1 MTVDVLIPVYK
12 PDRRFARLLQMLR
25 KQTVLPNRIIIMNT
39 EKSYWNADGYRNIPG
54 MEVHH
59 LTKEEFDHG
68 GTRNLAAWYS
78 ESDIMIFMTDD
89 AVPQDEHLIENLLR
103 GLEQKGPEGE
113 TVAVAYARQLPAK
126 DCRTIERYT
135 RAFNYPDKPMVKTKK
150 NLETMGIKTYFASN
164 VCCAYRKD
172 IFRKLEGFVNSTLF
186 NEDMIYA
193 GTMAKRGYGI
203 AYAADACVI
212 HSHNYSCRQ
221 QFHRNFD
228 LGVSQA
234 DHPEIFEGVPSEG
247 EGLRLVKKSLAHLI
261 KTGHIWLVPKLAGQS
276 GFKYMGYFLGKR
288 YKKLPKKVILF
299 CTMNREYWKNE

>member
-1 MTVDVLIPVYK
+1 MNKAKLTALCHKISKNTGLTFNSVMTYYFLEVILKKLSQSSYSNHYIFKGGFLLSNVIGVESRSTVDIDFL
-12 PDRRFARLLQMLR
+12 FHQMTLSED
-25 KQTVLPNRIIIMNT
+25 TVEQQLKEIL
-39 EKSYWNADGYRNIPG
+39 ADSEEGISFVIQSTTAIKESDDYGGYRATILCQLENIKQII
-54 MEVHH
+54 H
-59 LTKEEFDHG
+59 L
-68 GTRNLAAWYS
+68 
-78 ESDIMIFMTDD
+78 DIATGDIVT
-89 AVPQDEHLIENLLR
+89 PQPI
-103 GLEQKGPEGE
+103 
-113 TVAVAYARQLPAK
+113 
-126 DCRTIERYT
+126 
-135 RAFNYPDKPMVKTKK
+135 
-150 NLETMGIKTYFASN
+150 TYDYKA
-164 VCCAYRKD
+164 
-172 IFRKLEGFVNSTLF
+172 IF

-247 EGLRLVKKSLAHLI
+247 EGLRLVKKSLAYLI

-288 YKKLPKKVILF
+288 YHRLPKKIILK
-299 CTMNREYWKNE
+299 CTMNPRYWR

>member
-1 MTVDVLIPVYK
+1 MKIDVIIPVYR
-12 PDRRFARLLQMLR
+12 P
-25 KQTVLPNRIIIMNT
+25 T
-39 EKSYWNADGYRNIPG
+39 EKLHKVLYRLGRQTHLPEQIILLHTRDGIKLDVSVCKDRVSVTEIPIL
-54 MEVHH
+54 E
-59 LTKEEFDHG
+59 KEFDHG
-68 GTRNLAAWYS
+68 RTREQGIWM
-78 ESDIMIFMTDD
+78 SDADIVVMMTQD
-89 AVPQDEHLIENLLR
+89 AVPADPFLLEKLSEVLNEH
-103 GLEQKGPEGE
+103 PDA
-113 TVAVAYARQLPAK
+113 VAAYARQIPDQNCGLLEK
-126 DCRTIERYT
+126 YT
-135 RAFNYPDKPMVKTKK
+135 RVFNYPPKSQIKSQKDFPK
-150 NLETMGIKTYFASN
+150 LGIKTYFCSN
-164 VCCAYRKD
+164 VCAAYKKS
-172 IFRKLEGFVNSTLF
+172 IYEEIGGFVKKAIF

-247 EGLRLVKKSLAHLI
+247 EGLRLVKKSLAYLI

>member
-1 MTVDVLIPVYK
+1 MKIDVIIPVYR
-12 PDRRFARLLQMLR
+12 P
-25 KQTVLPNRIIIMNT
+25 T
-39 EKSYWNADGYRNIPG
+39 EKLHKVLYRLCRQTHLPEQIILLHTRDGIKLDVSVCKDRVSVTEIPIL
-54 MEVHH
+54 E
-59 LTKEEFDHG
+59 KEFDHG
-68 GTRNLAAWYS
+68 RTREQGIWM
-78 ESDIMIFMTDD
+78 SDADIVVMMTQD
-89 AVPQDEHLIENLLR
+89 AVPADPFLLEKLSEVLNEH
-103 GLEQKGPEGE
+103 PDA
-113 TVAVAYARQLPAK
+113 VAAYARQIPDQNCGLLEK
-126 DCRTIERYT
+126 YT
-135 RAFNYPDKPMVKTKK
+135 RVFNYPPKSQIKSQKDFPK
-150 NLETMGIKTYFASN
+150 LGIKTYFCSN
-164 VCCAYRKD
+164 VCAAYKKS
-172 IFRKLEGFVNSTLF
+172 IYEEIGGFVKKAIF

-234 DHPEIFEGVPSEG
+234 DHPEIFEGVPAEG
-247 EGLRLVKKSLAHLI
+247 EGLRLVKKSLAYLI

>member
-1 MTVDVLIPVYK
+1 MKIDVIIPVYR
-12 PDRRFARLLQMLR
+12 P
-25 KQTVLPNRIIIMNT
+25 T
-39 EKSYWNADGYRNIPG
+39 EKLHKVLYRVCRQTHLPEQIILLHTRDGIKLDVSVCKDRVSVTEIPIL
-54 MEVHH
+54 E
-59 LTKEEFDHG
+59 KEFDHG
-68 GTRNLAAWYS
+68 RTREQGIWM
-78 ESDIMIFMTDD
+78 SDADIVVMMTQD
-89 AVPQDEHLIENLLR
+89 AVPADPFLLEKLSEVLNEH
-103 GLEQKGPEGE
+103 PDA
-113 TVAVAYARQLPAK
+113 VAAYARQIPDQNCGLLEK
-126 DCRTIERYT
+126 YT
-135 RAFNYPDKPMVKTKK
+135 RVFNYPPKSQIKSQKDLPK
-150 NLETMGIKTYFASN
+150 LGIKTYFCSN
-164 VCCAYRKD
+164 VCAAYKKS
-172 IFRKLEGFVNSTLF
+172 IYEEIGGFVKKAIF

-247 EGLRLVKKSLAHLI
+247 EGLRLVKKSLAYLI

>member
-1 MTVDVLIPVYK
+1 MKIDVIIPVYR
-12 PDRRFARLLQMLR
+12 P
-25 KQTVLPNRIIIMNT
+25 T
-39 EKSYWNADGYRNIPG
+39 EKLHKVLYRLCRQTHLPEQIILLHTRDGIKLDVSVCKDRVSVTEIPIL
-54 MEVHH
+54 E
-59 LTKEEFDHG
+59 KEFDHG
-68 GTRNLAAWYS
+68 RTREQGIWM
-78 ESDIMIFMTDD
+78 SDADIVVMMTQD
-89 AVPQDEHLIENLLR
+89 AVPADPFLLEKLSEVLNEH
-103 GLEQKGPEGE
+103 PDA
-113 TVAVAYARQLPAK
+113 VAAYARQIPDQNCGLLEK
-126 DCRTIERYT
+126 YT
-135 RAFNYPDKPMVKTKK
+135 RVFNYPPKSQIKSQKDFPK
-150 NLETMGIKTYFASN
+150 LGIKTYFCSN
-164 VCCAYRKD
+164 VCAAYKKS
-172 IFRKLEGFVNSTLF
+172 IYEEIGGFVKKAIF

-247 EGLRLVKKSLAHLI
+247 EGLRLVKKSLAYLI

>member
-1 MTVDVLIPVYK
+1 MKIDVIIPVYR
-12 PDRRFARLLQMLR
+12 P
-25 KQTVLPNRIIIMNT
+25 T
-39 EKSYWNADGYRNIPG
+39 EKLHKVLYRLCRQTHLPEQIILLHTRDGIKLDVSVCKDRVSVTEIPIL
-54 MEVHH
+54 E
-59 LTKEEFDHG
+59 KEFDHG
-68 GTRNLAAWYS
+68 RTREQGIWM
-78 ESDIMIFMTDD
+78 SDADIVVMMTQD
-89 AVPQDEHLIENLLR
+89 AVPADPFLLEKLSEVLNEH
-103 GLEQKGPEGE
+103 PDA
-113 TVAVAYARQLPAK
+113 VVAYARQIPDQNCGLLEK
-126 DCRTIERYT
+126 YT
-135 RAFNYPDKPMVKTKK
+135 RVFNYPPKSQIKSQKDLPK
-150 NLETMGIKTYFASN
+150 LGIKTYFCSN
-164 VCCAYRKD
+164 VCAAYKKS
-172 IFRKLEGFVNSTLF
+172 IYEEIGGFVKKAIF

-247 EGLRLVKKSLAHLI
+247 EGLRLVKKSLAYLI

>member
-1 MTVDVLIPVYK
+1 MKIDVIIPVYRPTEK
-12 PDRRFARLLQMLR
+12 LNKVLYGLSR
-25 KQTVLPNRIIIMNT
+25 QTYLPERIILLHTRDGIKLDVSACKDRVSVT
-39 EKSYWNADGYRNIPG
+39 EIPIP
-54 MEVHH
+54 E
-59 LTKEEFDHG
+59 KEFDHG
-68 GTRNLAAWYS
+68 RTRDLGIRM
-78 ESDIMIFMTDD
+78 SDADIVVMMTQD
-89 AVPQDEHLIENLLR
+89 AVPVDSFLLEKLSETLKEHSDA
-103 GLEQKGPEGE
+103 
-113 TVAVAYARQLPAK
+113 VAAYARQIPDQNCGLLEK
-126 DCRTIERYT
+126 YT
-135 RAFNYPDKPMVKTKK
+135 RVFNYPPKSQIKSQKDLPK
-150 NLETMGIKTYFASN
+150 LGIKTYFCSN
-164 VCCAYRKD
+164 VCAAYKKS
-172 IFRKLEGFVNSTLF
+172 IYEEIGGFVKKAIF

-234 DHPEIFEGVPSEG
+234 DHPEIFEGVPAEG
-247 EGLRLVKKSLAHLI
+247 EGLRLVKKSLAYLI
-261 KTGHIWLVPKLAGQS
+261 KTGHIWQIPKLAGQS

>member
-1 MTVDVLIPVYK
+1 MKIDVIIPVYR
-12 PDRRFARLLQMLR
+12 P
-25 KQTVLPNRIIIMNT
+25 T
-39 EKSYWNADGYRNIPG
+39 EKLHKVLYRLCRQTHLPEQIILLHTRDGIKLDVSVCKDRVSVTEIPIL
-54 MEVHH
+54 E
-59 LTKEEFDHG
+59 KEFDHG
-68 GTRNLAAWYS
+68 RTREQGIWM
-78 ESDIMIFMTDD
+78 SDADIVVMMTQD
-89 AVPQDEHLIENLLR
+89 AVPADPFLLEKLSEVLNEH
-103 GLEQKGPEGE
+103 PDA
-113 TVAVAYARQLPAK
+113 VVAYARQIPNQNCGLLEK
-126 DCRTIERYT
+126 YT
-135 RAFNYPDKPMVKTKK
+135 RVFNYPPKSQIKSQKDLPK
-150 NLETMGIKTYFASN
+150 LGIKTYFCSN
-164 VCCAYRKD
+164 VCAAYKKS
-172 IFRKLEGFVNSTLF
+172 IYEEIGGFVKKAIF

-203 AYAADACVI
+203 AYVADACVI

-247 EGLRLVKKSLAHLI
+247 EGLRLVKKSLAYLI